1 MEVVLL
7 SLRDP
12 LNLAATLLLLALSEI
27 SMISDLSTSKLLIS
41 KNTEALAF
49 LLVSTERTPP
59 VKTLYA
65 PLDQ

>member
-7 SLRDP
+7 SLKDP
-12 LNLAATLLLLALSEI
+12 LNQAATLLLLALSEI

-49 LLVSTERTPP
+49 LSVSTERTPP

-65 PLDQ
+65 PLDR